1 MYLPTRCRTED
12 GYLVHQSL
20 MTEVPYGRY
29 TAARKGCGF
38 IAVYNAVRYFAR
50 PYTEEQVHRFF
61 HRQVFLGGVLGTTFF
76 HLARGVY
83 RFGLRVKGIRYRN
96 LSGVEAGI
104 LWYHTGKTKHYVFL
118 HRGEGENFRYY
129 NTSYARQEMPFR
141 DFYTNHV
148 KKTPLL
154 KLPIMF
160 TLSLGKKK

>member
-20 MTEVPYGRY
+20 MTEVPYGRF
-29 TAARKGCGF
+29 TAAKNGCGF
-38 IAVYNAVRYFAR
+38 IALYNAVHHFVR

-61 HRQVFLGGVLGTTFF
+61 HRHAFLGGLLGTTVFR
-76 HLARGVY
+76 LVGGVY
-83 RFGLRVKGIRYRN
+83 RFGLRVKGIRYRD
-96 LSGVEAGI
+96 LSDVEAGI
-104 LWYHTGKTKHYVFL
+104 LWYHTGTTKHYVFL
-118 HRGEGENFRYY
+118 HRSEEEKFRYY

-141 DFYTNHV
+141 DFYTNFV

>member
-20 MTEVPYGRY
+20 MTEVPYGRF
-29 TAARKGCGF
+29 TVDKKGCAF

-50 PYTEEQVHRFF
+50 PHTEEEVHHFF
-61 HRQVFLGGVLGTTFF
+61 HRHAFLGGMLGTPIF
-76 HLARGVY
+76 HLGYGIY
-83 RFGLRVKGIRYRN
+83 RFGLRIRGIRYRN

-104 LWYHTGKTKHYVFL
+104 LWYHAGTTKHYAFL
-118 HRGEGENFRYY
+118 RRGEGENFHYY
-129 NTSYARQEMPFR
+129 NTSVAQQELPFCNFT
-141 DFYTNHV
+141 DKYV

-160 TLSLGKKK
+160 TLSLGRKK